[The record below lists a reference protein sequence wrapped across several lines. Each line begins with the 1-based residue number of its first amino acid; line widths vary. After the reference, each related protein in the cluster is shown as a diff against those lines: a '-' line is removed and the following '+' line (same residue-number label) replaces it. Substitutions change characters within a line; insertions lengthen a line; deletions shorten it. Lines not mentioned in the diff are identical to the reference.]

1 MIVPALGANVHI
13 PHLCYMPGVKPHA
26 ACRLC
31 VVKVEGMRG
40 LPAACTTLAADGMVV
55 ENDTDELNA
64 IRRHTAEL
72 LIADHPTDCLTCS
85 SNQQCMLQKIA
96 AELGVTETRM
106 RREERPPEIDDSNP
120 FYTMDHAKCVLCG
133 RCVSACH
140 KIRGVGAIDFALPRG
155 IGV

>member
-1 MIVPALGANVHI
+1 MTAKKTAIEFTIDGQTVRTTAGKTVLQAALSASVHI
-13 PHLCYMPGVKPHA
+13 PHLCYMPGVEPHA

-40 LPAACTTLAADGMVV
+40 LPAACTMLAADGMVV

-85 SNQQCMLQKIA
+85 SNF
-96 AELGVTETRM
+96 T
-106 RREERPPEIDDSNP
+106 
-120 FYTMDHAKCVLCG
+120 
-133 RCVSACH
+133 
-140 KIRGVGAIDFALPRG
+140 
-155 IGV
+155 